1 MSDANT
7 VTLSLI
13 SHTNVGKT
21 TLARTLL
28 RRDIGEV
35 RDEPHVT
42 EIAEAHEMIAGGGAR
57 LLLWDT
63 PGFGDTARLAK
74 RLRGTRNPVSW
85 LLSQVWDRLANRPLW
100 CSQQAVRNV
109 RDDADVVLYLVN
121 AAERPAEAGYVALE
135 MEILAWI
142 GKPTLVLLNQL
153 GPPRE
158 PAAEQ
163 AEEAAWRAHL
173 LPFGHVRGVLGLDA
187 FARCWVQEEE
197 LLARIRP
204 LLPEAKLR
212 AYDRLCAAWRARSL
226 RIFQASMQALSL
238 QLAGTARDEESLTNP
253 TWKEGLGQVLKLLGL
268 GSKREPT
275 DQERAMAALAERLD
289 LRLRAATDKL
299 IALHNLEGAAGA
311 AILERLRTHYRQ
323 EAPVHA
329 GAAAIV
335 SGAITG
341 VLSGL
346 AAEVAAGGL
355 TAGGATIGGGLL
367 GALAGSGLAKGYN
380 LARGVKQPVVR
391 WSDGFLEVLSRSAL
405 LRYLAVAHFGRGRG
419 GWIEGEAP
427 AFWQNEIAEVTTAHR
442 EVFAA
447 SLAGARAGDDGA
459 FTNWLERCAREMLA
473 RLYPETTVPPGG

>member
-1 MSDANT
+1 MTDAGT

-42 EIAEAHEMIAGGGAR
+42 EIAEAHEMIAAEGAR

-74 RLRGTRNPVSW
+74 RLRGARNPVHW
-85 LLSQVWDRLANRPLW
+85 LLSQVWDRFASRALW

-109 RDDADVVLYLVN
+109 RDDADLVLYLVN
-121 AAERPAEAGYVALE
+121 AAETPAEAGYVALE

-142 GKPTLVLLNQL
+142 GKPTLVLLNQR

-173 LPFGHVRGVLGLDA
+173 LGFGHVRGVLGLDA

-204 LLPEAKLR
+204 LLPESKLR
-212 AYDRLCAAWRARSL
+212 AYDRLCAAWRGRSL
-226 RIFQASMQALSL
+226 QAFEASL
-238 QLAGTARDEESLTNP
+238 QLLSTQLAETARDEESLTDP
-253 TWKEGLGQVLKLLGL
+253 TWKEGLRQVLRLLGL
-268 GSKREPT
+268 DSTREPT

-289 LRLRAATDKL
+289 RRVRDTTDRLIR
-299 IALHNLEGAAGA
+299 LHHLEGSASST
-311 AILERLRTHYRQ
+311 ILERLRTHYRH

-329 GAAAIV
+329 GAAGIV

-341 VLSGL
+341 ALSGL

-355 TAGGATIGGGLL
+355 AAGGATIGGGLL

-391 WSDGFLEVLSRSAL
+391 WSDEFLEILARSAL

-419 GWIEGEAP
+419 GWSEGEAP
-427 AFWQNEIAEVTTAHR
+427 PFWQREIAEVVAAR
-442 EVFAA
+442 RDGLAA
-447 SLAGARAGDDGA
+447 SIAGARAGDEDA
-459 FTNWLERCAREMLA
+459 FTAWLEGCAGGVLA
-473 RLYPETTVPPGG
+473 RLYPRTAGGVPP

>member
-1 MSDANT
+1 MTDADT

-42 EIAEAHEMIAGGGAR
+42 EIAEAHEMIAAAGAR

-74 RLRGTRNPVSW
+74 RLRGAGNPVNW
-85 LLSQVWDRLANRPLW
+85 MLSQVWDRFADRALW

-121 AAERPAEAGYVALE
+121 AAERPEEAGYVALE
-135 MEILAWI
+135 MEVLAWT

-163 AEEAAWRAHL
+163 ADEAAWRAHL
-173 LPFGHVRGVLGLDA
+173 LPFGHVKGVLGLDA

-197 LLARIRP
+197 LLAAIRP
-204 LLPEAKLR
+204 LLPAAKLP
-212 AYDRLCAAWRARSL
+212 AYDRLRAAWRDRSVKA
-226 RIFQASMQALSL
+226 FEASMQALAK
-238 QLAGTARDEESLTNP
+238 QLAETARDEESLTHPN
-253 TWKEGLGQVLKLLGL
+253 WKEGLRQVLRLLGV

-289 LRLRAATDKL
+289 LRVRATTDKL
-299 IALHNLEGAAGA
+299 IGLHKLEGSAGS
-311 AILERLRTHYRQ
+311 AILERLRANYRH

-329 GAAAIV
+329 GAAGIV

-341 VLSGL
+341 ALSGL

-355 TAGGATIGGGLL
+355 AAGGATIGGGLL

-380 LARGVKQPVVR
+380 LVRGVQQPVVR
-391 WSDGFLEVLSRSAL
+391 WSDEFLEILSRSAL

-419 GWIEGEAP
+419 GWTEGEAP
-427 AFWQNEIAEVTTAHR
+427 AFWQDEVRTVVSAHAGGL
-442 EVFAA
+442 AA
-447 SLAGARAGDDGA
+447 CIAGARAGDDGA
-459 FTNWLERCAREMLA
+459 FTAWLTARAREVLA
-473 RLYPETTVPPGG
+473 RLYPEVRAA

>member
-1 MSDANT
+1 MTDAVT

-42 EIAEAHEMIAGGGAR
+42 DIAESHEMIAADGAR

-74 RLRGTRNPVSW
+74 RLHGSRNPVGW
-85 LLSQVWDRLANRPLW
+85 LLSQVWDRFTNRALW

-121 AAERPAEAGYVALE
+121 AAESPAEAGYVALE
-135 MEILAWI
+135 MEILAWM

-153 GPPRE
+153 GRPRE
-158 PAAEQ
+158 AAAEA
-163 AEEAAWRAHL
+163 AEEAAWERHL
-173 LPFGHVRGVLGLDA
+173 RRFGHVRGVLGLDA

-197 LLARIRP
+197 LLAHIRP
-204 LLPEAKLR
+204 LLAESKLP
-212 AYDRLCAAWRARSL
+212 AYDRLRAAWRARSL
-226 RIFQASMQALSL
+226 GAFQDSMRALSR
-238 QLAGTARDEESLTNP
+238 QLAETARDEESLANP
-253 TWKEGLGQVLKLLGL
+253 TWKEGLRQVLKLLGL
-268 GSKREPT
+268 ASKGEPT
-275 DQERAMAALAERLD
+275 DQERAMAALAERLGT
-289 LRLRAATDKL
+289 RVRAATDTL
-299 IALHNLEGAAGA
+299 IGLHDLEGSAAS
-311 AILERLRTHYRQ
+311 AILERLRTHYRH
-323 EAPVHA
+323 EAPMHA
-329 GAAAIV
+329 GAAGVV

-341 VLSGL
+341 ALSGL

-355 TAGGATIGGGLL
+355 AAGGATIGGGLL

-391 WSDGFLEVLSRSAL
+391 WSDEFLEILARSAL

-419 GWIEGEAP
+419 GWSEGEAP
-427 AFWQNEIAEVTTAHR
+427 PFWQREIAEV
-442 EVFAA
+442 VAA
-447 SLAGARAGDDGA
+447 RRDGLAAGIAGARAGDEDA
-459 FTNWLERCAREMLA
+459 FTAWLEGCAGAVLG
-473 RLYPETTVPPGG
+473 RLYPRTAAGVPA

>member
-1 MSDANT
+1 MTEADT

-42 EIAEAHEMIAGGGAR
+42 EIAEAHEMMAADGAR

-74 RLRGTRNPVSW
+74 RLRGSRTPVNW
-85 LLSQVWDRLANRPLW
+85 LLAQVWDRFADRALW

-121 AAERPAEAGYVALE
+121 AAEKPAEAGYVALE
-135 MEILAWI
+135 MEVLAWME
-142 GKPTLVLLNQL
+142 KPTLVLLNQL

-163 AEEAAWRAHL
+163 ADEAAWRAHL
-173 LPFGHVRGVLGLDA
+173 LPFAHVKGVLGLDA

-204 LLPEAKLR
+204 LLPEAKR
-212 AYDRLCAAWRARSL
+212 PAYDRLWAAWRERSL
-226 RIFQASMQALSL
+226 RTLEASMQTLSK
-238 QLAGTARDEESLTNP
+238 QLAETARDEESLTNP
-253 TWKEGLGQVLKLLGL
+253 TWKEGLRQVLRLLGL
-268 GSKREPT
+268 DPRREPS

-289 LRLRAATDKL
+289 LRVRATTDRL
-299 IALHNLEGAAGA
+299 IGLHKLEGSAGA
-311 AILERLRTHYRQ
+311 AILERLRSNYRH
-323 EAPVHA
+323 EAPLHA
-329 GAAAIV
+329 GAAGIV

-341 VLSGL
+341 ALSGL

-355 TAGGATIGGGLL
+355 AAGGATIGGGLL

-391 WSDGFLEVLSRSAL
+391 WSDGFLEILARSAL

-419 GWIEGEAP
+419 GWTEGEAP
-427 AFWQNEIAEVTTAHR
+427 PFWQSEVAEVVAAHR
-442 EVFAA
+442 DGLAA
-447 SLAGARAGDDGA
+447 CLAGARAGDDGA
-459 FTNWLERCAREMLA
+459 FTAWLERCAREVLT
-473 RLYPETTVPPGG
+473 RLYPETADTGKP

>member
-1 MSDANT
+1 VSSDST

-42 EIAEAHEMIAGGGAR
+42 EIAEAHEMIVADSAR

-74 RLRGTRNPVSW
+74 RLRGSRNSVGW
-85 LLSQVWDRLANRPLW
+85 LLSQVWDRFSDRALW

-121 AAERPAEAGYVALE
+121 AAEKPQEAGYVALE

-153 GPPRE
+153 GAPRE

-163 AEEAAWRAHL
+163 ADEAAWRAHL
-173 LPFGHVRGVLGLDA
+173 LPFDHVKGVLGLDA

-197 LLARIRP
+197 LLARIGP
-204 LLPEAKLR
+204 LLPEAKLE
-212 AYDRLCAAWRARSL
+212 AYDALCAAWRSRSVQV
-226 RIFQASMQALSL
+226 FDASMRTLST
-238 QLAGTARDEESLTNP
+238 QLAETARDDESLTDP
-253 TWKEGLGQVLKLLGL
+253 TWKEGLRQVLRLLGV

-289 LRLRAATDKL
+289 QRVRGTTDKL
-299 IALHNLEGAAGA
+299 IGLHKLEGSAGG
-311 AILERLRTHYRQ
+311 AILERLRANYRH

-329 GAAAIV
+329 GAAGVV

-341 VLSGL
+341 ALSGL

-355 TAGGATIGGGLL
+355 AAGGATIGGGLL

-380 LARGVKQPVVR
+380 LVRGVKQPMVR
-391 WSDGFLEVLSRSAL
+391 WSDEFLEILSRSAL

-419 GWIEGEAP
+419 GWTEGEAP
-427 AFWQNEIAEVTTAHR
+427 AFWQSEVAGVVAAHR
-442 EVFAA
+442 DGLAA
-447 SLAGARAGDDGA
+447 CIAGARAGDDGA
-459 FTNWLERCAREMLA
+459 FTGWLERCAGIVLT
-473 RLYPETTVPPGG
+473 RLYPETTSAT